1 MIKKIRNL
9 FLSWAKNFI
18 LKNIDKNQDG
28 VITPEEILDFV
39 QELINVYENL
49 TDIKLEIKIKRK

>member
-9 FLSWAKNFI
+9 FISWAKNFI

-28 VITPEEILDFV
+28 VVTSEEVLDFV

-49 TDIKLEIKIKRK
+49 TDIKLEIKMKRK